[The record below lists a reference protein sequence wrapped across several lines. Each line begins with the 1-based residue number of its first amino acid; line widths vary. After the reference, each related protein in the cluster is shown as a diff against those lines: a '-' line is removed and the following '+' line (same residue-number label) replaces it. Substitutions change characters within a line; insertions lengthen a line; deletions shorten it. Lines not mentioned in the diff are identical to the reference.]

1 MQFDNSQHFFNFYHR
16 LMRKIFSFYIILLL
30 IIPFIF
36 SSCSGSGQS
45 ASSEKANR
53 ELKALDKTLDNIKVY
68 RGERRILIDSLRAK
82 SRNLSDSLE
91 IWKTLLEL
99 SSQYRLL
106 NADSAVLTA
115 GYAMEYAPASLSEE
129 DRMHGKL
136 TAIQAIST
144 SGLFYAAL
152 TRLDSIDPDRLPL
165 YLKIEYWNT
174 TRMAYSYAASQA
186 QGLDEYVTTLSRTQ
200 EAMSDSLLKYLPE
213 NDIMYRFLYCSD
225 LVNSSDWQR
234 AEIMLSRFLK
244 EVPVSDNFHGMLAYQ
259 LAQAY
264 KNQGDFDN
272 YVTYL
277 AIAAK
282 SDIQANVK
290 EGLALQELARWLY
303 RQGDYERANRYISQ
317 SLDDAI
323 SGNVRMRTA
332 AISNIAS
339 LIETT
344 NRKELHRSH
353 NAMTIYAVTSTV
365 LFIVTAALALIFL
378 RNSRKIRA
386 NEKKLSSSTKKLEAY
401 VGNFIALCSNYSR
414 RLDNLTRLVGRK
426 IAAGQTED
434 LVKMI
439 NSGKISEQDS
449 EGFYSLVDKALLD
462 LYPDFVESI
471 NTLLAPDK
479 QIELKPGELLTPELR
494 IYVFIRLGITQ
505 STKIAQIL
513 HYSVNTVYSYRNRMR
528 NRAIDRDNFD
538 EQVANLGTHENWIDN
553 LPE

>member
-1 MQFDNSQHFFNFYHR
+1 
-16 LMRKIFSFYIILLL
+16 MRKLLFAISFVILITVSLL
-30 IIPFIF
+30 IA
-36 SSCSGSGQS
+36 CSGKDRTDSPDTAQS
-45 ASSEKANR
+45 Q
-53 ELKALDKTLDNIKVY
+53 LKALDKTLDNINMY
-68 RGERRILIDSLRAK
+68 RDQRRTAIDSLRAE
-82 SRNLSDSLE
+82 SRNITDSLRL
-91 IWKTLLEL
+91 WQTLLEL

-106 NADSAVLTA
+106 NADSATLIA
-115 GYAMEYAPASLSEE
+115 RYAMEYAPSTLSKDEITY
-129 DRMHGKL
+129 GKL
-136 TAIQAIST
+136 KAIQAIST

-152 TRLDSIDPDRLPL
+152 TRLDSISPEGMPL
-165 YLKIEYWNT
+165 DLKIEYWNT
-174 TRMAYSYAASQA
+174 TRMAYSYAASHA
-186 QGLDEYVTTLSRTQ
+186 QGLDEYVTTLQKTQ
-200 EAMSDSLLKYLPE
+200 QAMSDSLLKYLPHT
-213 NDIMYRFLYCSD
+213 DTMYRFLYCSE
-225 LVNSSDWQR
+225 LVKSSDWQR
-234 AEIMLSRFLK
+234 AEVMLSKFLK
-244 EVPVSDNFHGMLAYQ
+244 EVPLSDNFHGMLAYQ

-264 KNQGDFDN
+264 KNQGDFEN
-272 YVTYL
+272 YVKYL
-277 AIAAK
+277 AIAAQ
-282 SDIQANVK
+282 SDILANVK

-317 SLDDAI
+317 SLEDAI
-323 SGNVRMRTA
+323 TGNVRMRTT

-344 NRKELHRSH
+344 NQKELRRSH
-353 NAMTIYAVTSTV
+353 NSMAIYAVTSTV
-365 LFIVTAALALIFL
+365 LFILTAALAFIFL

-401 VGNFIALCSNYSR
+401 VANFIALGSNYSR
-414 RLDNLTRLVGRK
+414 RLDNLTMLVGRK

-439 NSGKISEQDS
+439 NSGKINEQDS

-479 QIELKPGELLTPELR
+479 QIELKAGELLTPELR
-494 IYVFIRLGITQ
+494 IYVFIRLGINQ

-538 EQVANLGTHENWIDN
+538 EQVANLGSHENWIDN